1 MADPNKFWREL
12 VRVERK
18 EADRVYVVIPA
29 YDPRKTLDFAKS
41 EFSEAD
47 WLSLKGRCFAEVNSD
62 AQSDL
67 DVKIRNVEI
76 PHELAWTTE
85 ELIAE
90 IVRLRT
96 AIREHYNQTTGH
108 SMCWQNDEA
117 LWQKLDPSLK
127 FPHSSMPSKEEMLSQ
142 CAVYIES
149 RLKGLPYAEPEVK
162 TSAVTVDGKRIS

>member
-29 YDPRKTLDFAKS
+29 YSPHKKLDFAKS

-47 WLSLKGRCFAEVNSD
+47 WKALKGRCFAEVNSD
-62 AQSDL
+62 AESDL
-67 DVKIRNVEI
+67 DIKIKNVETPI
-76 PHELAWTTE
+76 DAWSPE

-127 FPHSSMPSKEEMLSQ
+127 FPHSSMPSKEEMLGQ
-142 CAVYIES
+142 CAVYVES
-149 RLKGLPYAEPEVK
+149 RLKGLDYSEPPVK
-162 TSAVTVDGKRIS
+162 THAVTVDGKRVS